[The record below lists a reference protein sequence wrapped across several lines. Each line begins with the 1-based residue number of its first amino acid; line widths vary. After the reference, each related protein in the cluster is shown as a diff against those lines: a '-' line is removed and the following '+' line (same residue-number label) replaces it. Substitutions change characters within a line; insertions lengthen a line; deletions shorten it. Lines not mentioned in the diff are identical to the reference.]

1 VKLSFSTFSIKQCRH
16 GIMVWPK
23 ADSVIGNA
31 LEKYGEFAEG
41 ENRVMAR
48 YLKAGDVSVDIG
60 ANVGTCTLSMSRA
73 VGANGQVLA
82 FEPQPMVA
90 HCLATSL
97 VLNEISNVRVLN
109 LAVSQRTF
117 IARMNFN
124 YAGDEVN
131 FGATALSTEGD
142 LVPAVALDDLKFERL
157 SFVKIDV
164 EGHEWDVFQGAEQTI
179 RSCRPVVY
187 FEAKRL
193 PGTVSSTEFVLQHGY
208 RCYWHFAH
216 FAHFFRTDN
225 FFGNTDNVFPNRGD
239 MNILAV
245 PREQRQPDDLPEI
258 KVADE
263 DWRAVYADFFGTR
276 GLKLP

>member
-1 VKLSFSTFSIKQCRH
+1 VQLSFSTFSIKQCRH

-23 ADSVIGNA
+23 TDAVIGHA
-31 LEKYGEFAEG
+31 LDRYGEFAEG

-60 ANVGTCTLSMSRA
+60 ANVGTCTLPMSRA

-82 FEPQPMVA
+82 FEPQPVVA

-97 VLNEISNVRVLN
+97 ILNEISNVRVLN
-109 LAVSQRTF
+109 LAVSRRAC

-124 YAGDEVN
+124 SAGDAAN
-131 FGATALSTEGD
+131 FGATALSNEGD
-142 LVPAVALDDLKFERL
+142 PVPTVALDDLKFNRL
-157 SFVKIDV
+157 SFIKIDV

-179 RSCRPVVY
+179 KSCRPVIY

-193 PGTVSSTEFVLQHGY
+193 PGTVSSLEFVLQRGY

-216 FAHFFRTDN
+216 FFHSGN
-225 FFGNTDNVFPNRGD
+225 FLGNTDNVFPNRGD

-245 PREQRQPDDLPEI
+245 PREQQQPDDLPEI
-258 KVADE
+258 KVTNE
-263 DWRAVYADFFGTR
+263 DWRAVYADFFRKR
-276 GLKLP
+276 GLELP